1 TTTRYPPEN
10 MLNGPHSPATRPGSS
25 CRMRLDRHVYQAGS
39 RVGALI
45 EGSRRNVHPNATS
58 SSRIASTRSAGL
70 PRNRLPGSGAGTT
83 SWAGASLVTAIRVVL
98 PLCRSTR
105 AGLGEARES
114 GQHRRGKR
122 GREHRL
128 VLVAGNRRVPVLERL
143 LLRHARDELRYLLE
157 GETVVPELLRVQPDL
172 RGPDLLDERHAVVIV
187 VERLADQRVD
197 LVDVDHERAA
207 HGRVPLGPVVG
218 REGHDPPSLADHRVQ
233 ERHPP

>member
-1 TTTRYPPEN
+1 

-25 CRMRLDRHVYQAGS
+25 CMMRFDRHVYQAGS

-58 SSRIASTRSAGL
+58 SSRIASTRTAGR
-70 PRNRLPGSGAGTT
+70 PRTRLPGSGAGTT

-98 PLCRSTR
+98 PLCRSAR

-157 GETVVPELLRVQPDL
+157 GETVVRELLRVQPDL
-172 RGPDLLDERHAVVIV
+172 RGPDLLDELHAVVVV
-187 VERLADQRVD
+187 VERLAYQRLD
-197 LVDVDHERAA
+197 LVDIDHECPA
-207 HGRVPLGPVVG
+207 HGAIPPASLFG
-218 REGHDPPSLADHRVQ
+218 REGHDPPSLAAHAVQ
-233 ERHPP
+233 ERHRLAERRA